1 MLVALRKPMR
11 LLWGYVAACALMGFV
26 LACVAAWTVPETAA
40 PEVFALTIALTKLAM
55 IVSILPSLVVIPV
68 LEWRGIRR
76 WYGYAIY
83 GAVLSAVASVLISG
97 SVERPHTLNLITI
110 LVCFAFLGAA
120 SATVYWWIAG
130 RFAGRCPVVSGPE

>member
-1 MLVALRKPMR
+1 MLVGLRKPIR

-40 PEVFALTIALTKLAM
+40 PELFVLTIALTKLAM
-55 IVSILPSLVVIPV
+55 IVSILPSLIVIPI
-68 LEWRGIRR
+68 LEWRGMRR

-83 GAVLSAVASVLISG
+83 GAVLSAVASILISG
-97 SVERPHTLNLITI
+97 GVEKPQTLNLITI
-110 LVCFAFLGAA
+110 AVCFAFLGAA

-130 RFAGRCPVVSGPE
+130 RFAGRGPVLNEPE

>member
-1 MLVALRKPMR
+1 MLVGLRKPIR

-40 PEVFALTIALTKLAM
+40 PELFVLTVALTKLAM
-55 IVSILPSLVVIPV
+55 IVSILPSLIVIPI
-68 LEWRGIRR
+68 LEWRGMRR

-83 GAVLSAVASVLISG
+83 GAALSAVASILISG
-97 SVERPHTLNLITI
+97 GVEKPQTLNLIAI
-110 LVCFAFLGAA
+110 AVCFAFLGAA

-130 RFAGRCPVVSGPE
+130 RFAGRGPVLNEPE